1 MPSLLP
7 SPCRIALLAAML
19 TLAPPLIAREH
30 PPAVSILQPGGYD
43 PADLDVSTLPAH
55 GWLALVKR
63 GDHWEL
69 VHAKVALTPEISS
82 PDQPKALVFLHA
94 RQLVA
99 GKVST
104 LAMKLPDG
112 VDTPEQADD
121 GKGKDRLELTF
132 NRQRYRLSLP
142 KQGTAFGRNL
152 FLDDGH
158 TRTVLDANSYTDSAL
173 IMWAGDLDHDGRL
186 DLIIGADHENGQN
199 ADTCL
204 YLSSAAGKQQL
215 VKQVACQGFSG

>member
-19 TLAPPLIAREH
+19 TIAPPLIAREH

-43 PADLDVSTLPAH
+43 PADLDVSTLPPH
-55 GWLALVKR
+55 GWLALVQR

-104 LAMKLPDG
+104 LAMKLPDDL
-112 VDTPEQADD
+112 DTPDHAVD

-132 NRQRYRLSLP
+132 NKQRYRLTLP

-158 TRTVLDANSYTDSAL
+158 TRTLLDTDMDEAQL
-173 IMWAGDLDHDGRL
+173 MWAGDLDHDGRL
-186 DLIIGADHENGQN
+186 DLIISTDIEDGEGG
-199 ADTCL
+199 DTCL